1 MSHSIDDSS
10 LIFQTANGKVLRCAC
25 CDRLEVVFGN
35 LAVAQEPP
43 LFRRFRRI
51 VKQLD
56 VDAQE
61 CRIDEERPVLLSVD
75 GDRLAFRF
83 TRAEARELEELLDG
97 AAAML
102 ELGEIVDDALGSGPE
117 GGPGRDDL

>member
-10 LIFQTANGKVLRCAC
+10 LIFRTANGKVLRCAC

-43 LFRRFRRI
+43 LFRRFRRV

-56 VDAQE
+56 TDAE
-61 CRIDEERPVLLSVD
+61 AYRADEERPVLLSVD

-102 ELGEIVDDALGSGPE
+102 ELGDLVDDALGSDPPE
-117 GGPGRDDL
+117 GTRS

>member
-1 MSHSIDDSS
+1 MSHPIDDSS
-10 LIFQTANGKVLRCAC
+10 LIFRTANGKVLRCAC
-25 CDRLEVVFGN
+25 CNRLEGGFGN
-35 LAVAQEPP
+35 LAVAQEPA

-56 VDAQE
+56 TDAQE

-83 TRAEARELEELLDG
+83 ARAEARELEELLDG

-102 ELGEIVDDALGSGPE
+102 DLGEIVDDALGSDPPE
-117 GGPGRDDL
+117 GTRS